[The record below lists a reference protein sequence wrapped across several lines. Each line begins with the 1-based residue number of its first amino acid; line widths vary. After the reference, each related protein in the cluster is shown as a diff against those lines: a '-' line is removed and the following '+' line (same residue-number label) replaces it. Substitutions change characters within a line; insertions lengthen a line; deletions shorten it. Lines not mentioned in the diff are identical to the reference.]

1 MSFVFAQLE
10 ALDALG
16 PAPGYQLASEKGFPW
31 PRVHYKPGAIIMS
44 RVIGSGTFG
53 NVRSVHIV
61 GAISAV
67 VPTEVLRWYPA
78 PARAQAN
85 SNQGRI
91 PGHCSVA
98 ATQLGLLSPGCLCC
112 SLNIVAVSP
121 KGAVAMDFVS

>member
-44 RVIGSGTFG
+44 RIIGSGTFG

-61 GAISAV
+61 GAI
-67 VPTEVLRWYPA
+67 PTAPIEVLLWYPA

-85 SNQGRI
+85 S
-91 PGHCSVA
+91 
-98 ATQLGLLSPGCLCC
+98 T
-112 SLNIVAVSP
+112 
-121 KGAVAMDFVS
+121 KGASLAIAR